1 MAFSGQ
7 RNNEA
12 LSQSNVTPLVDVMLV
27 LLVIF
32 MVTAPILQQG
42 VEVNLP
48 QVRAGALTGDEVQLV
63 VTVTSA
69 GAVYLN
75 DATMSAPDLLTK
87 LQAVLREAP
96 DRAVYLRADAAVP
109 YGEVMRVIASLREAG
124 VQRLGM
130 ITEAPQP

>member
-12 LSQSNVTPLVDVMLV
+12 LSQINVTPLVDVMLV

-75 DATMSAPDLLTK
+75 DTAMAAPDLRTK

-96 DRAVYLRADAAVP
+96 DRAVYLRADATVP

-130 ITEAPQP
+130 ITEAPQS